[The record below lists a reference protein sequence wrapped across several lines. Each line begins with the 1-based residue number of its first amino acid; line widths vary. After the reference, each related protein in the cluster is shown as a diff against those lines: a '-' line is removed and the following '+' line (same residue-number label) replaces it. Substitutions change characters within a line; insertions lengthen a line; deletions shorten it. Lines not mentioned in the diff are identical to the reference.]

1 MKHNLPAP
9 SQAWGSDIDRRLA
22 ALESQVRL
30 YDNKLSNSTDSL
42 TALTQRV
49 SANGVAQPFSFTE
62 GRSTITL
69 DGDFSNQLYTR
80 QLDWGEAGS
89 FMLVAISGFVTVRL
103 RDSITPSS
111 TMYMV
116 YSQITGAEGYGY
128 SVMVPVNGSTL
139 GASISYTSLISYD
152 ERYNPSISISL
163 SGLRTDEYLVSGS
176 VTNTLQI
183 SVAGV
188 RY

>member
-62 GRSTITL
+62 WRSTMTL
-69 DGDFSNQLYTR
+69 DNDFSNQLYTR

-89 FMLVAISGFVTVRL
+89 FMLVTISGFVSVRL
-103 RDSITPSS
+103 RDGITPSS
-111 TMYMV
+111 TMYKIYTSV
-116 YSQITGAEGYGY
+116 TGTEGYGNT
-128 SVMVPVNGSTL
+128 VMVPIGGLTL
-139 GASISYTSLISYD
+139 GGSISYTTLIRYN
-152 ERYNPSISISL
+152 ERYNPSINISL
-163 SGLRTDEYLVSGS
+163 GGLRTDNYLVSGAE
-176 VTNTLQI
+176 TNSLQV

>member
-30 YDNKLSNSTDSL
+30 YGNKLSNSTDSL

-49 SANGVAQPFSFTE
+49 SANGVAQPFSFFE
-62 GRSTITL
+62 SRGGLIL
-69 DGDFSNQLYTR
+69 DGNFDNLIYTR

-89 FMLVAISGFVTVRL
+89 FMLVTISGFVTVRL
-103 RDSITPSS
+103 RDGITPSS
-111 TMYMV
+111 TMFNV
-116 YSQITGAEGYGY
+116 YTHVTGTEGYGY
-128 SVMVPVNGSTL
+128 AVMVPINGLTL
-139 GASISYTSLISYD
+139 GGTISYTSLIRSN
-152 ERYNPSISISL
+152 EGYNPSINISL
-163 SGLRTDEYLVSGS
+163 SGLRTDSYLVSGAE
-176 VTNTLQI
+176 TNILQV

>member
-62 GRSTITL
+62 GRSAMTL
-69 DGDFSNQLYTR
+69 DGDFSNLLYTR
-80 QLDWGEAGS
+80 HLDWGEAGS

-103 RDSITPSS
+103 RDGITPSS
-111 TMYMV
+111 TMYSIYARV
-116 YSQITGAEGYGY
+116 TGEEGYGY

-139 GASISYTSLISYD
+139 RATISYTTLLSYD
-152 ERYNPSISISL
+152 EGYNPSININL
-163 SGLRTDEYLVSGS
+163 SGLRTDNYLVSGS
-176 VTNTLQI
+176 VTNTLQVSI
-183 SVAGV
+183 AGV